1 MNDERAKG
9 AFWSVGER
17 LAGGGTAAFAA
28 MFNHLLRQNDWARVR
43 LAMFAGRRVAIE
55 LETPSFARRLRPP
68 RLAARITGEGL
79 LDTSEAGLVDSPSG
93 ASEAGAVESASSGAS
108 YGQPMPGTHTIP
120 DDATARADAA
130 RFDVEMHVRP
140 SFAAAGA
147 LLREGTRGLAPYV
160 RIEGEVMLAAALA
173 EVAERMRWDPEEDL
187 SRITGDVFAHRVG
200 RGVAAAR
207 EAMREF
213 RHRVAGS
220 AGRRFAGATGTL
232 VGRDELE
239 SLRGSLDALE
249 ARVSGL
255 EAKRRRLRA
264 GASADGIRDVEP
276 GTAPQ
281 LLAPL
286 ELPRL
291 DVDAGEARSE
301 TRDATGSDAGRSAG
315 SGSGEADDPA
325 VRRSDSGAGGPR
337 LD

>member
-9 AFWSVGER
+9 AFRRVGER
-17 LAGGGTAAFAA
+17 LAGGGAAAFAA
-28 MFNHLLRQNDWARVR
+28 MFNHLLRQNDWARAR
-43 LAMFAGRRVAIE
+43 LAMFADRRIAIE
-55 LETPSFARRLRPP
+55 LEAPSFARGLRPP
-68 RLAARITGEGL
+68 RLAARITAEGL
-79 LDTSEAGLVDSPSG
+79 LETSQAQAAVSSADTFEAGSGPDVDP
-93 ASEAGAVESASSGAS
+93 A
-108 YGQPMPGTHTIP
+108 PPPGV
-120 DDATARADAA
+120 DAA

-187 SRITGDVFAHRVG
+187 SRITGDVVAHRVG

-213 RHRVAGS
+213 RGRVAGS

-264 GASADGIRDVEP
+264 GADADGVREVEP

-281 LLAPL
+281 LLPPL
-286 ELPRL
+286 ELPRI
-291 DVDAGEARSE
+291 DVDPGA
-301 TRDATGSDAGRSAG
+301 DGR
-315 SGSGEADDPA
+315 
-325 VRRSDSGAGGPR
+325 R